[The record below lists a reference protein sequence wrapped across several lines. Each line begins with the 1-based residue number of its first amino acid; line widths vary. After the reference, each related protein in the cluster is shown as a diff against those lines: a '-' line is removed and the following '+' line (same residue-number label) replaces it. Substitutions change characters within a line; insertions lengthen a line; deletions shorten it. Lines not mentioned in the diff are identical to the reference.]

1 MVTAK
6 DHQML
11 ETSTFLTFVTISPHG
26 GVASEPFTVVEES
39 FRAVIFQ
46 SCAMLYE
53 MCHTVEEQS
62 SLSLSPFSTAAARLL
77 AALNYSSVTPSCELL
92 TFGSAV

>member
-1 MVTAK
+1 
-6 DHQML
+6 
-11 ETSTFLTFVTISPHG
+11 
-26 GVASEPFTVVEES
+26 
-39 FRAVIFQ
+39 
-46 SCAMLYE
+46 MLYE